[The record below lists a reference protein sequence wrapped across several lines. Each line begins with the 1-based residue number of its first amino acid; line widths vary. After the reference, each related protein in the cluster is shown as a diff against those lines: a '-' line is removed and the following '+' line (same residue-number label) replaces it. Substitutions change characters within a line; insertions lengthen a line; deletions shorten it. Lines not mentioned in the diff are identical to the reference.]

1 MRRRVERKRCLE
13 EEEEEEEESGEE
25 EGERK
30 TGRGFDKVV
39 EVSLRWQMKNSTYG
53 ESPTAKVGK
62 RSKRLRG
69 RRRRRKQ
76 RTHMDD

>member
-13 EEEEEEEESGEE
+13 EKEEEEEESGEE

-39 EVSLRWQMKNSTYG
+39 EVLLRW
-53 ESPTAKVGK
+53 
-62 RSKRLRG
+62 
-69 RRRRRKQ
+69 
-76 RTHMDD
+76 